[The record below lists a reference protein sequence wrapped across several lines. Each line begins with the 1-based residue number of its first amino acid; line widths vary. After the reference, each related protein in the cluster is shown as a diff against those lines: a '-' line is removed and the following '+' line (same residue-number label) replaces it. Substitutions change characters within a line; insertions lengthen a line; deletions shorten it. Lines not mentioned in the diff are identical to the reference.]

1 MAIGE
6 VTVNLGGADHVLRF
20 RLRAWAA
27 LEDRGFKLDDVIA
40 ELNSG
45 KLNFKAFEALLWAM
59 LQHEKPAPSVEQVGE
74 WVGGENFPE
83 VIAKIGE
90 AMRDAFPAPDPPMP
104 ALANV
109 GAGSG
114 PEA

>member
-1 MAIGE
+1 MATGE
-6 VTVNLGGADHVLRF
+6 VTVNLGGVEHVLRF

-27 LEDRGFKLDDVIA
+27 LEDRGFRLDDVIA

-59 LQHEKPAPSVEQVGE
+59 LQHEQPPPSVGQVGE

-90 AMRDAFPAPDPPMP
+90 AMRDAFPPGPPTPAPS
-104 ALANV
+104 L